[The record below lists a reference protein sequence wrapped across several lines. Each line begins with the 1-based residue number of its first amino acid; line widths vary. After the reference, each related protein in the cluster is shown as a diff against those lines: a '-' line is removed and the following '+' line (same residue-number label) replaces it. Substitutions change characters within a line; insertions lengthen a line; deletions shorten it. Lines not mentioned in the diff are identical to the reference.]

1 MLRFRLHFADID
13 PIHRLK
19 RPNVIPL
26 VSTVS
31 PVLGQPAAGVDNHP
45 VFVFA
50 NRPFFFLNHVLSG
63 SIRPGGTGGNPLPDV
78 CGFSFCQSV
87 IFSSDGRKSISA

>member
-1 MLRFRLHFADID
+1 
-13 PIHRLK
+13 
-19 RPNVIPL
+19 
-26 VSTVS
+26 
-31 PVLGQPAAGVDNHP
+31 
-45 VFVFA
+45 
-50 NRPFFFLNHVLSG
+50 VLSG